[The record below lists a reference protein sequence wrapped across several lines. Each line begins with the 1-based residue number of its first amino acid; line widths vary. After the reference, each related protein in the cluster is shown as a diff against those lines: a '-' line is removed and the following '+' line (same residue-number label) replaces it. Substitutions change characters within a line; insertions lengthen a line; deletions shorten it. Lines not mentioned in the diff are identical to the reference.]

1 MPNGEDIETT
11 DAGSLSRRAH
21 RRLGL
26 ALIVVASVL
35 SFLAI
40 FAIWANRQLLDADN
54 WAETSSDLIADDAI
68 RTQVA
73 TFMVDQVYANVDV
86 QSELEQAFEQLL
98 RPGTA
103 SALAGPAAGGLQ
115 TFAEQRLDNLLERP
129 RPQQAWEEA
138 NRRAAARLIA
148 IVEGGESD
156 VVSTTGGEV
165 TLDLKALLGQTQ
177 SNLGVGGRVEQK
189 LPESAAQ
196 IVVLRSSQLELV
208 QDLVS
213 LLKTLAIV
221 FLVLALGLFALGVYL
236 ARGWRR
242 EALRAC
248 GIGFLFAG
256 AAALVARSLAGNA
269 VVDAL
274 ATTES
279 VRPAAEA
286 AWSIGTSLLVQA
298 ATATLAYGV
307 VIVIAAWLAGPT
319 AWAVA
324 VRRALAP
331 YLREPRF
338 AWGAFGVI
346 VLVLLAWAPTPAF
359 RQPILALILI
369 GLLALGVEALR
380 RQTSREY
387 PNATRELSFQRMREW
402 ATGRGRRA
410 RGAPTS
416 SGAAAGSLEPADARL
431 DKLERLGRMRDSGL
445 LDASEYTAE
454 KAKVLADEPRP
465 A

>member
-1 MPNGEDIETT
+1 MPNGEDTETT
-11 DAGSLSRRAH
+11 DAGLPPRRAH
-21 RRLGL
+21 RKLAL
-26 ALIVVASVL
+26 ALIVVASLL

-40 FAIWANRQLLDADN
+40 FALWANRQLLNADN
-54 WAETSSDLIADDAI
+54 WADTSSELIANDDI

-73 TFMVDQVYANVDV
+73 TFMVDEVYANVDV

-115 TFAEQRLDNLLERP
+115 TFAEQRLDNLLARP

-165 TLDLKALLGQTQ
+165 TLDLKALLGETQ
-177 SNLGVGGRVEQK
+177 SNLGVGGRVQEK

-196 IVVLRSSQLELV
+196 IVVLRSSQLGLA

-213 LLKTLAIV
+213 LLKAVAIV
-221 FLVLALGLFALGVYL
+221 FVVLALGLYALGIYL

-248 GIGFLFAG
+248 GVGFIFAA
-256 AAALVARSLAGNA
+256 AAALVARSVGGGA

-274 ATTES
+274 ATTEA
-279 VRPAAEA
+279 VRPAVEA
-286 AWSIGTSLLVQA
+286 SWSIGTSLLVEV
-298 ATATLAYGV
+298 ATAALIYGV
-307 VIVIAAWLAGPT
+307 VIVFAAWLAGPT
-319 AWAVA
+319 AWAVGA
-324 VRRALAP
+324 RRALAP
-331 YLREPRF
+331 YLREPRY

-346 VLVLLAWAPTPAF
+346 VLVLIAWAPTPAF
-359 RQPILALILI
+359 RLVIPTLILI
-369 GLLALGVEALR
+369 GLLAAGTEALR
-380 RQTSREY
+380 RQT
-387 PNATRELSFQRMREW
+387 MREFPDADHRESSERLGQW
-402 ATGRGRRA
+402 VAGLGRR
-410 RGAPTS
+410 GGGGS
-416 SGAAAGSLEPADARL
+416 SPGSDPRL
-431 DKLERLGRMRDSGL
+431 DQLERLGQMRDSGV
-445 LDASEYTAE
+445 LDASEYQAE
-454 KAKVLADEPRP
+454 KARILSEEPRP

>member
-1 MPNGEDIETT
+1 MTNGEDTETT
-11 DAGSLSRRAH
+11 DAVSRPRRAH
-21 RRLGL
+21 RRLAL
-26 ALIVVASVL
+26 ALIVIASLL

-40 FAIWANRQLLDADN
+40 FALWANRQLLNADN
-54 WAETSSDLIADDAI
+54 WADTSSELIANDDI

-73 TFMVDQVYANVDV
+73 TFMVDEVYANVDV

-115 TFAEQRLDNLLERP
+115 TFAEQRLDNLLARP

-165 TLDLKALLGQTQ
+165 TLDLKALLGETQ
-177 SNLGVGGRVEQK
+177 SNLGVGGRVQER

-196 IVVLRSSQLELV
+196 IVVLRSSQLGLA

-213 LLKTLAIV
+213 LLKAVAIV
-221 FLVLALGLFALGVYL
+221 FVVLALGLYALGIYL

-279 VRPAAEA
+279 VQPAAKA

-298 ATATLAYGV
+298 ATATIAYGV
-307 VIVIAAWLAGPT
+307 VIVLAAWLAGPT

-369 GLLALGVEALR
+369 ALLALGVEALR

-387 PNATRELSFQRMREW
+387 PNAKRELSFQRMREW
-402 ATGRGRRA
+402 ATGGGRRA
-410 RGAPTS
+410 RGAPS
-416 SGAAAGSLEPADARL
+416 PAAAAGSLGPEDTLL
-431 DKLERLGRMRDSGL
+431 DKLERLARMRDSGV

-454 KAKVLADEPRP
+454 KARVLADEPRP

>member
-1 MPNGEDIETT
+1 MTNGEDTETT
-11 DAGSLSRRAH
+11 DAGLPPRRAH
-21 RRLGL
+21 RKLAL
-26 ALIVVASVL
+26 ALIVVASLL

-40 FAIWANRQLLDADN
+40 FAVWANRQLLNADN
-54 WAETSSDLIADDAI
+54 WADTSSELIANDDI

-73 TFMVDQVYANVDV
+73 TFMVDEVYANVDV

-115 TFAEQRLDNLLERP
+115 TFAEQRLDNLLARP
-129 RPQQAWEEA
+129 RPQQVWEEA

-165 TLDLKALLGQTQ
+165 TLDLKALLGETQ
-177 SNLGVGGRVEQK
+177 SNLGVGGRVQER

-196 IVVLRSSQLELV
+196 IVVLRSSQLELA

-213 LLKTLAIV
+213 LMKAVAIV
-221 FLVLALGLFALGVYL
+221 LVVLALGLYALGVYL

-248 GIGFLFAG
+248 GVGFLFAG

-274 ATTES
+274 ATTKS
-279 VRPAAEA
+279 VQPAADA

-298 ATATLAYGV
+298 ATATIAYGV
-307 VIVIAAWLAGPT
+307 VIVLSAWLAGPT
-319 AWAVA
+319 VWAVA

-369 GLLALGVEALR
+369 ALLALGVEALR
-380 RQTSREY
+380 RQASREY
-387 PNATRELSFQRMREW
+387 PNATRKLSFRRMREW
-402 ATGRGRRA
+402 ASGGGRRA
-410 RGAPTS
+410 RGAPT
-416 SGAAAGSLEPADARL
+416 GPAASTGSPEPADARL
-431 DKLERLGRMRDSGL
+431 DKLERLARMRDSGV

-454 KAKVLADEPRP
+454 KARVLADEPRT

>member
-1 MPNGEDIETT
+1 MPDGEDTETT
-11 DAGSLSRRAH
+11 DAGSPPGRAH
-21 RRLGL
+21 RKLAL
-26 ALIVVASVL
+26 ALIVVASLL

-40 FAIWANRQLLDADN
+40 FALWANRQLLNADN
-54 WAETSSDLIADDAI
+54 WADTSSELIANDAI

-73 TFMVDQVYANVDV
+73 TFMVDEVYANVDV

-115 TFAEQRLDNLLERP
+115 TFAEQRLDNLLARP

-148 IVEGGESD
+148 IVEGGQSD
-156 VVSTTGGEV
+156 VVSTAGGEV
-165 TLDLKALLGQTQ
+165 TLDLKALLGETQ
-177 SNLGVGGRVEQK
+177 SNLGVGGRVQEK

-196 IVVLRSSQLELV
+196 IVVLRSSQLELA

-213 LLKTLAIV
+213 LLKAVAIV
-221 FLVLALGLFALGVYL
+221 FVVLALALYALGIYL

-279 VRPAAEA
+279 VQPAAKA

-298 ATATLAYGV
+298 ATATIAYGV
-307 VIVIAAWLAGPT
+307 VIVLAAWLAGPT
-319 AWAVA
+319 AWAVV

-402 ATGRGRRA
+402 ATGGGRRA
-410 RGAPTS
+410 RGAPS
-416 SGAAAGSLEPADARL
+416 PAAAAGSLGPEEARL
-431 DKLERLGRMRDSGL
+431 DKLERLARMRDSGV

-454 KAKVLADEPRP
+454 KARVLADEPRT

>member
-1 MPNGEDIETT
+1 MPNGEDTETT
-11 DAGSLSRRAH
+11 DAGLPPRRAH
-21 RRLGL
+21 RKLAL
-26 ALIVVASVL
+26 ALIVVASLL

-40 FAIWANRQLLDADN
+40 FALWANRQLLNADN
-54 WAETSSDLIADDAI
+54 WADTSSELIANDDI

-73 TFMVDQVYANVDV
+73 TFMVDEVYANVDV

-115 TFAEQRLDNLLERP
+115 TFAEQRLDNLLARP

-165 TLDLKALLGQTQ
+165 TLDLKALLGETQ
-177 SNLGVGGRVEQK
+177 SNLGVGGRVQER

-196 IVVLRSSQLELV
+196 IVVLRSSQLGLA

-213 LLKTLAIV
+213 LLKAVAIV
-221 FLVLALGLFALGVYL
+221 FVVLALGLYALGIYL

-279 VRPAAEA
+279 VQPAADA

-298 ATATLAYGV
+298 ATATMAYGV
-307 VIVIAAWLAGPT
+307 VIVLAAWLAGPT

-369 GLLALGVEALR
+369 ALLALGVEALR

-387 PNATRELSFQRMREW
+387 PNAKRELSFQRMREW
-402 ATGRGRRA
+402 ATGGGRRA
-410 RGAPTS
+410 RGAPS
-416 SGAAAGSLEPADARL
+416 PAAAAGSLGPEDARL
-431 DKLERLGRMRDSGL
+431 DKLERLARMRDSGV

-454 KAKVLADEPRP
+454 KARVLADEPRT

>member
-1 MPNGEDIETT
+1 MTNGEDTETT
-11 DAGSLSRRAH
+11 DAGSPPRRAH
-21 RRLGL
+21 RKLAL
-26 ALIVVASVL
+26 ALIVVASLL

-40 FAIWANRQLLDADN
+40 FALWANRQLLNADN
-54 WAETSSDLIADDAI
+54 WADTSSELIANDDI

-73 TFMVDQVYANVDV
+73 TFMVDEVYANVDV

-115 TFAEQRLDNLLERP
+115 TFAEQRLDNLLARP
-129 RPQQAWEEA
+129 RPQQVWEEA

-165 TLDLKALLGQTQ
+165 TLDLKALLGETQ
-177 SNLGVGGRVEQK
+177 SNLGVGGRVQER

-196 IVVLRSSQLELV
+196 IVVLRSSQLGLA

-213 LLKTLAIV
+213 LLKAVAIV
-221 FLVLALGLFALGVYL
+221 FVVLALGLYALGIYL

-279 VRPAAEA
+279 VQPAADA

-298 ATATLAYGV
+298 ATATIAYGV
-307 VIVIAAWLAGPT
+307 VIVLAAWLAGPT

-369 GLLALGVEALR
+369 ALLALGVEALR

-387 PNATRELSFQRMREW
+387 PNAKRELSFQRMREW
-402 ATGRGRRA
+402 ATGGGRRA
-410 RGAPTS
+410 RGAPS
-416 SGAAAGSLEPADARL
+416 PAAAAGSLGPEDARL
-431 DKLERLGRMRDSGL
+431 DKLERLARMRDSGV

-454 KAKVLADEPRP
+454 KARVLADEPRT